1 MSPSRIVGVVVLGVI
16 GMTVA
21 AVLIQ
26 PPAWL
31 VLLLG
36 SMALALL
43 YTVARMN
50 SRFDPLDQRFGSCIP
65 PINWPPRD
73 QK

>member
-1 MSPSRIVGVVVLGVI
+1 MSSSRMVGVVLLLVI
-16 GMTVA
+16 GLAVA
-21 AVLIQ
+21 AVLVQ

-43 YTVARMN
+43 YTVARLN

-73 QK
+73 RK

>member
-1 MSPSRIVGVVVLGVI
+1 MSSRRILGLALLVVGATAATVL
-16 GMTVA
+16 
-21 AVLIQ
+21 LQ

-50 SRFDPLDQRFGSCIP
+50 SRFDPLDPRFGSCIP